1 MVFTAPGVATIWPT
15 PNSEVLSPAFTACW
29 VSSLVAGGV
38 QREGAGS
45 RGEDRLA
52 KADSLFLGSPLCLI
66 EVFSP
71 RIRTLLKGVVEAAGQ
86 SCGQPSGTLRSL
98 GSGSAKRH
106 SRLRWRSGLICN
118 DASLR
123 RPRTA
128 NPGEKPYSI

>member
-1 MVFTAPGVATIWPT
+1 M
-15 PNSEVLSPAFTACW
+15 
-29 VSSLVAGGV
+29 SSLVAGGV

-86 SCGQPSGTLRSL
+86 GCGQPSAKSIEVPRLGLRQGALATSL
-98 GSGSAKRH
+98 A
-106 SRLRWRSGLICN
+106 
-118 DASLR
+118 
-123 RPRTA
+123 
-128 NPGEKPYSI
+128 